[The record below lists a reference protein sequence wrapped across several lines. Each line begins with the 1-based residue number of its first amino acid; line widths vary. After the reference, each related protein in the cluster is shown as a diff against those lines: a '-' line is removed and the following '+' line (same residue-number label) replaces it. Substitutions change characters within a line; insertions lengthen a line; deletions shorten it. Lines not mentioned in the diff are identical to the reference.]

1 MCCRSAQV
9 PPPTTT
15 SLDCNPVE
23 MRTDVGAAAAQPF
36 DGGHVMLLPG
46 AGYIQHV
53 TRLQAS
59 WTSPACAPQ
68 FVYRFLSASGLF
80 LSFVY
85 SGRFVC
91 FLVHRVSFDSKPP
104 KWCRLKCESYVSGL
118 FFFSFLCRWSSRL
131 NCDGTTQV
139 VRHAMRY

>member
-1 MCCRSAQV
+1 
-9 PPPTTT
+9 
-15 SLDCNPVE
+15 

-36 DGGHVMLLPG
+36 DGGHVILLPG
-46 AGYIQHV
+46 AGFIQHV

-85 SGRFVC
+85 SSRFVC
-91 FLVHRVSFDSKPP
+91 FLVHRVSFDSN
-104 KWCRLKCESYVSGL
+104 RQNGVASSVSL
-118 FFFSFLCRWSSRL
+118 ISLVYFSFLFCV
-131 NCDGTTQV
+131 DG
-139 VRHAMRY
+139 RRG